1 MKKFGLFL
9 LLSAFCIALSGADV
23 FVFKPVKFQYQGV
36 VEVLK
41 KVLAEGEAALPDNF
55 EKIEVIAGTVADK
68 NLSAVFKKFF
78 SGKTL
83 KDDGFAVVIEANKVY
98 LIGNVERAAI
108 YAACDFLEKRAGFY
122 RRVRP
127 LDNGTPGK
135 KVDLTPGAWMS
146 NPAYSLRGVAGFAYK
161 GLQADFLDWEM
172 MNCYNFRPFH
182 MKENGQRSELI
193 RRGYDI
199 KHTGHAFYY
208 WINNK
213 DFDQHPE
220 YFPLINGKRQKFEKW
235 NYSTKRMI
243 NVGNKKLQDL
253 VVKRMFDYMDKYP
266 ETTMIAMGMNDGMG
280 WGDSPEERAMDDP
293 DEYKRGVYSTRYF
306 RFCNIIA
313 EKFCKRYPDV
323 QIFVYAY
330 LTAVE
335 PPKLKKLHPNLFIS
349 LCTYRRDYKHR
360 INDPASSVNARWN
373 KLILEWK
380 KFGNPLYIRDYV
392 KFGGSP
398 AFDVPLLKIL
408 QQDLQ
413 YYLSIGV
420 NGYHTEGIVDGARPG
435 TAPELLK
442 KYKQKNGSEMC
453 RTYWHGMK
461 KVFHILGRLLW
472 DPYADMETLEA
483 DYYNFYY
490 GPAAEFM
497 RNINRRI
504 AQRWESDPSPY
515 IWNKY
520 DTNFPAM
527 LFQQGDMEYIK
538 KQLALAGAAVR
549 KSGNKLFI
557 ERIAREAE
565 LINGEY
571 SRRYNVP
578 KREMTATLF
587 KGKISF
593 EEVKKHALAN
603 KGFFNNM
610 NVRLRKENKVIPSA
624 YPASVYCAVQGD
636 KLIIAAESDQ
646 KNVKVSGIK
655 WGRDNRNW
663 RGNSSFEL
671 FISAGPQKSNDG
683 YYQLVI
689 TPEGE
694 LWDGRLSDVKWNCN
708 AAVSAQKSGNR
719 WQMVIAIPLAEL
731 GYSDS
736 VKDFKVRMN
745 VGRTV
750 FDAVSNEKEVS
761 SWSDGSFAN
770 ESAFGTVYVKR

>member
-9 LLSAFCIALSGADV
+9 LLSAFCIALRGADV
-23 FVFKPVKFQYQGV
+23 FVLKPVKFQYPGV
-36 VEVLK
+36 LEVLK
-41 KVLAEGEAALPDNF
+41 KVVAEGEAALPA
-55 EKIEVIAGTVADK
+55 ETSKVELHAGTVTAPA
-68 NLSAVFKKFF
+68 LAAVFKKHF
-78 SGKTL
+78 KNQQL
-83 KDDGFAVVIEANKVY
+83 KDDGFAVVIENNQVY
-98 LIGNVERAAI
+98 LIGNVERAVI
-108 YAACDFLEKRAGFY
+108 YAANDFLEKRAGFY

-127 LDNGTPGK
+127 MDNGTPGK
-135 KVDLTPGAWMS
+135 KLDLTCGAWIS
-146 NPAYSLRGVAGFAYK
+146 NPAYSLRGVSGFSYS
-161 GLQADFLDWEM
+161 GLHADFLDWEM

-182 MKENGQRSELI
+182 MKENRQRSELV

-213 DFDQHPE
+213 DFAKHPE
-220 YFPLINGKRQKFEKW
+220 YFPLIDGKRQKFEKW
-235 NYSTKRMI
+235 NYSTRRMI
-243 NVGNKKLQDL
+243 NVGNKELQEL
-253 VVKRMFDYMDKYP
+253 VVKRMFDYMEKYP

-330 LTAVE
+330 MTAVE
-335 PPKLKKLHPNLFIS
+335 PPKLKKLHKNLFIG

-360 INDPASSVNARWN
+360 INDPSSSVNARWN

-420 NGYHTEGIVDGARPG
+420 NGYHTECIVDGPRPG
-435 TAPELLK
+435 TALEILK
-442 KYKQKNGSEMC
+442 KYKRNTQKMC
-453 RTYWHGMK
+453 RFYWHGMK

-472 DPYADMETLEA
+472 DPHTDLEKLET
-483 DYYNFYY
+483 DYYNHYY
-490 GPAAEFM
+490 GCAAEYM
-497 RNINRRI
+497 RNINLRI
-504 AQRWESDPSPY
+504 AKRWESDPSPY
-515 IWNKY
+515 IWNKF
-520 DTNFPAM
+520 DTDFPSM
-527 LFQQGDMEYIK
+527 LFVKGDMEYIK
-538 KQLALAGAAVR
+538 KQLAKAENAAR
-549 KSGNKLFI
+549 KSGDKLLI

-571 SRRYNVP
+571 ARRYNSP
-578 KREMTATLF
+578 KREMTAATF
-587 KGKISF
+587 NGTITF
-593 EEVKKHALAN
+593 DAVKKHALAN
-603 KGFFNNM
+603 KGYFKGM
-610 NVRLRKENKVIPSA
+610 NVRLRKANRVIPSN
-624 YPASVYCAVQGD
+624 YPASVYCAVRDG
-636 KLIIAAESDQ
+636 KLMIAAESDQ
-646 KNVKVSGIK
+646 KDVKISGKK

-663 RGNSSFEL
+663 RNNSSIEL

-694 LWDGRLSDVKWNCN
+694 LWDGRLSDVSWNCN
-708 AAVSAQKSGNR
+708 AEVSVQKFEYK
-719 WQMVIAIPLAEL
+719 WQALITIPLAEL
-731 GYSDS
+731 GYPDNAE
-736 VKDFKVRMN
+736 DFKVRMN

-750 FDAVSNEKEVS
+750 FNAANNAKEIS

-770 ESAFGTVYVKR
+770 ESAFGTVHIKR

>member
-1 MKKFGLFL
+1 MKKFCLFPVL
-9 LLSAFCIALSGADV
+9 FTFCMVLSGAEV
-23 FVFKPVKFQYQGV
+23 FVLTPAKLRYAGV

-41 KVLAEGEAALPDNF
+41 KVLADGEAALPENSKKVD
-55 EKIEVIAGTVADK
+55 ITAGTINDPALAK
-68 NLSAVFKKFF
+68 LFKKHL
-78 SGKTL
+78 KNAVL
-83 KDDGFAVVIEANKVY
+83 KDDGYAVIIENKKVY
-98 LIGNVERAAI
+98 LIGNVERAVV
-108 YAACDFLEKRAGFY
+108 YAANDFLEKRAGFY

-135 KVDLTPGAWMS
+135 KLDLSNGAWFS
-146 NPAYSLRGVAGFAYK
+146 NPAYTLRGVSGFAYK
-161 GLQADFLDWEM
+161 GLQEDFLDWEM
-172 MNCYNFRPFH
+172 MNNYNFRPFH
-182 MKENGQRSELI
+182 MKETDQRQELV

-213 DFDQHPE
+213 DFDKHPE
-220 YFPLINGKRQKFEKW
+220 FFPLIGGKRQKFEKW

-243 NVGNKKLQDL
+243 NVGNKELQDL
-253 VVKRMFDYMDKYP
+253 VVKRMFDYMEAHP
-266 ETTMIAMGMNDGMG
+266 ETTMIAMGMNDGGG

-313 EKFCKRYPDV
+313 EKFCKRYPNV

-360 INDPASSVNARWN
+360 INDPGSSVNARWN

-420 NGYHTEGIVDGARPG
+420 NGYHTEGIVDGPRPG
-435 TAPELLK
+435 ASAEFLK
-442 KYKQKNGSEMC
+442 KFKSKNGPRDC
-453 RTYWHGMK
+453 RIYWHGMK

-472 DPYADMETLEA
+472 DPHQDMKQLET
-483 DYYNFYY
+483 DYYTSYY
-490 GPAAEFM
+490 GVAAEFM
-497 RNINRRI
+497 QNINSRI
-504 AQRWESDPSPY
+504 AKRWDADPSPY

-520 DTNFPAM
+520 DTNFPQM
-527 LFQQGDMEYIK
+527 LFQSSDMEYIS
-538 KQLALAGAAVR
+538 KQLELAEKAVR
-549 KSGNKLFI
+549 KSGNKLLI

-565 LINGEY
+565 LIRVEY
-571 SRRYNVP
+571 ARRFNTP
-578 KREMTATLF
+578 KREMTATPL
-587 KGKISF
+587 KGKVTF
-593 EEVKKHALAN
+593 EAVKKHALAN
-603 KGFFNNM
+603 KGFFTGM
-610 NVRLRKENKVIPSA
+610 NVRYRKANKVEASK

-636 KLIIAAESDQ
+636 NLIIAAESDQ
-646 KNVKVSGIK
+646 KDVKISSTR
-655 WGRDNRNW
+655 WGRDNRIW
-663 RGNSSFEL
+663 RNNSSIEL
-671 FISAGPQKSNDG
+671 FISAGSKRAGDG
-683 YYQLVI
+683 YYQLVT
-689 TPEGE
+689 TPLGE
-694 LWDGRLSDVKWNCN
+694 FWDARLSDVSWNCN
-708 AAVSAQKSGNR
+708 AKVSAEKGEFK
-719 WQMVIAIPLAEL
+719 WQTVIRVPLSEL
-731 GYSDS
+731 GYPAAE
-736 VKDFKVRMN
+736 KNFKVRMN

-750 FDAVSNEKEVS
+750 FDDANGKEVS

-770 ESAFGTVYVKR
+770 ESAFGTVFVKR